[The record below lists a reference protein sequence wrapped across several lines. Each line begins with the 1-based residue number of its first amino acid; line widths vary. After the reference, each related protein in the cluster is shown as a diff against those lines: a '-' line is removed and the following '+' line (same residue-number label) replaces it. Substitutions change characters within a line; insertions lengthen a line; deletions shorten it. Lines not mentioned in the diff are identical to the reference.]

1 MRISDASVE
10 EVGIE
15 TVLAEQAGTFM
26 LYYERVLPPL
36 LPPSL
41 LYTESVKTRSSEET
55 VVATPTPPSATR
67 DTTPAHAPER
77 RKRTHSVANN
87 EHEEEKQV
95 KVKVE
100 QTTSADP
107 RPDLRFPLV
116 NGEHMGVEARIIRS
130 TSVGVRSGSQGSRSR
145 SSSVAPPLPRA
156 TNGVNVANGHAAAAV
171 AAATVQVP
179 PHTLKVNGVM
189 GHGPPTKQRQ
199 SPARKRKKKKS
210 NGMGKGDVNIN
221 GAPPRTSVRSESI
234 D

>member
-36 LPPSL
+36 LPPSVL
-41 LYTESVKTRSSEET
+41 FAESVRTRSSEET

-67 DTTPAHAPER
+67 DTMPAHAPER

-87 EHEEEKQV
+87 EHEEEK
-95 KVKVE
+95 KAKAKVE
-100 QTTSADP
+100 QMTSANP
-107 RPDLRFPLV
+107 LPDFRFPLV
-116 NGEHMGVEARIIRS
+116 NGGHMSMGAHARIIRS

-145 SSSVAPPLPRA
+145 SSSIAPPPPLA
-156 TNGVNVANGHAAAAV
+156 ANGVKVSNGHADPAA

-179 PHTLKVNGVM
+179 PHTLKVDGVM
-189 GHGPPTKQRQ
+189 AHAPSTKQGQ
-199 SPARKRKKKKS
+199 PPARKRKKKQS
-210 NGMGKGDVNIN
+210 NGFGKGDVNVN
-221 GAPPRTSVRSESI
+221 GALPRTFESM